1 MTETKYTY
9 GRRILNKR
17 VEQILLGHIE
27 SPKDTSCVQTVS
39 SEMANIGSSKALLIF
54 LFFGPQKLMNQELQ

>member
-1 MTETKYTY
+1 M
-9 GRRILNKR
+9 

-39 SEMANIGSSKALLIF
+39 SEVANIGSSKALLMAFWERFWPPKIDE
-54 LFFGPQKLMNQELQ
+54 PRVAMKMNSQ

>member
-1 MTETKYTY
+1 M
-9 GRRILNKR
+9 

-39 SEMANIGSSKALLIF
+39 SEVANIGSSKALLMAF
-54 LFFGPQKLMNQELQ
+54 WNVFGPQKLMNQELQ

>member
-1 MTETKYTY
+1 M
-9 GRRILNKR
+9 

-39 SEMANIGSSKALLIF
+39 SEVANIGSSKALLMAF
-54 LFFGPQKLMNQELQ
+54 